1 MNSKERNEQIR
12 KLYEID
18 GWTQET
24 IASKFGI
31 SVRQIRRILKVDVQV
46 DALVK
51 KLEKKIETINYTN
64 DEIFKYALFNGKDM
78 INTSNDLKDF
88 ESNMGV
94 QLSPGRL
101 NWINQRLEESD
112 SAIMNGFEIKLSKSV
127 KDEKES
133 LTLESLQKR
142 VNKLESIFREI
153 METTHDY
160 DVINIIK
167 KNL

>member
-1 MNSKERNEQIR
+1 MFN
-12 KLYEID
+12 YP
-18 GWTQET
+18 
-24 IASKFGI
+24 
-31 SVRQIRRILKVDVQV
+31 
-46 DALVK
+46 LV
-51 KLEKKIETINYTN
+51 
-64 DEIFKYALFNGKDM
+64 G
-78 INTSNDLKDF
+78 
-88 ESNMGV
+88 
-94 QLSPGRL
+94 L

-153 METTHDY
+153 METTQDY
-160 DVINIIK
+160 DIINIIK